1 MNTKPVLNI
10 YNEFNGLIR
19 QHGYG
24 IAKNG
29 SVLIGNKMVREVA
42 VYLPSVHIRYTNS
55 AIWHVFEQL
64 YGVVTRIDTVSVKTK
79 EGVSERFKS
88 VFVYFA
94 TDRDIDFSKQ
104 IRVNPNISTP
114 YMNRYFRQ
122 PNVKVRNS
130 EYWILL
136 PNTSIVSYTTLT
148 LAEIESK
155 MDVLEVKIVNSAVEA
170 EEKASLDANRKFLV
184 ELRAK
189 QNREVPPYVDTSI
202 NVHQLARNIELMELR
217 FSDVESATQS
227 ATQSAT
233 AM

>member
-1 MNTKPVLNI
+1 MNI
-10 YNEFNGLIR
+10 YNEFNGIIR

-29 SVLIGNKMVREVA
+29 AVLMGSKSGREVA
-42 VYLPSVHIRYTNS
+42 VYIPSVHVRYTNS
-55 AIWHVFEQL
+55 AIWHVFEYL
-64 YGVVTRIDTVSVKTK
+64 FGVVTRIDTVSVKTK

-104 IRVNPNISTP
+104 IRINPNVGTP
-114 YMNRYFRQ
+114 YMNRYFGQ
-122 PNVKVRNS
+122 PNAKVRNS
-130 EYWILL
+130 EYWMVL
-136 PNTSIVSYTTLT
+136 PNTSAVSYTTLT

-155 MDVLEVKIVNSAVEA
+155 MNALEGKIANYPVEEERN

-189 QNREVPPYVDTSI
+189 QNQEVPAYVDTSI

-217 FSDVESATQS
+217 FSASATQS
-227 ATQSAT
+227 AAT

>member
-1 MNTKPVLNI
+1 MNI

-19 QHGYG
+19 QSGYG

-29 SVLIGNKMVREVA
+29 SVLIGNKTVREVA

-55 AIWHVFEQL
+55 AIWHVFEHL
-64 YGVVTRIDTVSVKTK
+64 YGVVTRIDTVNVKTK
-79 EGVSERFKS
+79 EGVSDRFKS

-94 TDRDIDFSKQ
+94 TDHDIDFSKQ
-104 IRVNPNISTP
+104 IRVNPNIGTP

-136 PNTSIVSYTTLT
+136 PNTSAVSYTTLT

-155 MDVLEVKIVNSAVEA
+155 MDVLEGKIADYAKNGPETEA
-170 EEKASLDANRKFLV
+170 TEEKASLDANRKFLV

-189 QNREVPPYVDTSI
+189 QNHVVPPYVDTSI

-217 FSDVESATQS
+217 FV
-227 ATQSAT
+227 

>member
-1 MNTKPVLNI
+1 MNTKPVFNI

-19 QHGYG
+19 QSGYG

-29 SVLIGNKMVREVA
+29 AVLMGSKAGREVA
-42 VYLPSVHIRYTNS
+42 VYIPSVHVRYTNS
-55 AIWHVFEQL
+55 AIWHVFEYL
-64 YGVVTRIDTVSVKTK
+64 FGVVTRIDTVSVKTK

-104 IRVNPNISTP
+104 IRINPNVGTP
-114 YMNRYFRQ
+114 YMNRYFGQ
-122 PNVKVRNS
+122 PNAKVRKS
-130 EYWILL
+130 EYWMVL
-136 PNTSIVSYTTLT
+136 PNTSAVSYTTLT

-155 MDVLEVKIVNSAVEA
+155 MNTLEGKIANYQVEEERD
-170 EEKASLDANRKFLV
+170 EEKASLDANRYFLV

-189 QNREVPPYVDTSI
+189 QNQEVPAYVDTSI

-217 FSDVESATQS
+217 FSAS

-233 AM
+233 AAM

>member
-1 MNTKPVLNI
+1 MNTKPVFNI

-19 QHGYG
+19 QSGYG

-29 SVLIGNKMVREVA
+29 AVLMGSKAGREVA
-42 VYLPSVHIRYTNS
+42 VYIPSVHVRYTNS
-55 AIWHVFEQL
+55 AIWHVFEYL
-64 YGVVTRIDTVSVKTK
+64 FGVVTRIDTVSVKTK

-104 IRVNPNISTP
+104 IRINPNVGTP

-130 EYWILL
+130 EYWLVL
-136 PNTSIVSYTTLT
+136 PNTSAVSYTTLT

-155 MDVLEVKIVNSAVEA
+155 MDVLEGKIANYPVEEERD

-189 QNREVPPYVDTSI
+189 QNQEVPAYVDTSI

-217 FSDVESATQS
+217 FSASATQS
-227 ATQSAT
+227 AAT

>member
-1 MNTKPVLNI
+1 MNI
-10 YNEFNGLIR
+10 YNEFNGIIR

-29 SVLIGNKMVREVA
+29 AVLMGSKSGREVA
-42 VYLPSVHIRYTNS
+42 VYIPSVHVRYTNS
-55 AIWHVFEQL
+55 AIWHVFEYL
-64 YGVVTRIDTVSVKTK
+64 FGVVTRIDTVSVKTK

-104 IRVNPNISTP
+104 IRINPNVGTP
-114 YMNRYFRQ
+114 YMNRYFGQ
-122 PNVKVRNS
+122 PNAKVRKS
-130 EYWILL
+130 EYWMVLH
-136 PNTSIVSYTTLT
+136 NTSAVSYTTLT

-155 MDVLEVKIVNSAVEA
+155 MNALEVKVANYPVEEERN

-189 QNREVPPYVDTSI
+189 QNQEVPAYVDTSI

-217 FSDVESATQS
+217 FSALATQS
-227 ATQSAT
+227 AAT

>member
-1 MNTKPVLNI
+1 
-10 YNEFNGLIR
+10 
-19 QHGYG
+19 
-24 IAKNG
+24 
-29 SVLIGNKMVREVA
+29 
-42 VYLPSVHIRYTNS
+42 
-55 AIWHVFEQL
+55 VFEHL

-94 TDRDIDFSKQ
+94 TDRYINFGSQ
-104 IRVNPNISTP
+104 IRVNPNIGTP

-122 PNVKVRNS
+122 PNAKVRNS

-136 PNTSIVSYTTLT
+136 PNTSAVSYTTLT
-148 LAEIESK
+148 LDQIESK
-155 MDVLEVKIVNSAVEA
+155 MNVLEGKIANYAVEEERDA
-170 EEKASLDANRKFLV
+170 EKASLDANRNFLV

-189 QNREVPPYVDTSI
+189 QNQEVPAYVDTSI

-217 FSDVESATQS
+217 FSASATQS
-227 ATQSAT
+227 AI

>member
-1 MNTKPVLNI
+1 MNTQSVFNI

-19 QHGYG
+19 QSGYG

-29 SVLIGNKMVREVA
+29 SVLISNKTVREVA
-42 VYLPSVHIRYTNS
+42 VYLPSVHVRYTNS

-64 YGVVTRIDTVSVKTK
+64 YGVVSRIDTVSVKTK

-88 VFVYFA
+88 VFVYFT
-94 TDRDIDFSKQ
+94 TDRYINFGSQ
-104 IRVNPNISTP
+104 IRVNPNIGTP

-122 PNVKVRNS
+122 PNTKVRNS

-136 PNTSIVSYTTLT
+136 PNTSAVSYTTLT

-155 MDVLEVKIVNSAVEA
+155 MDVLEGKIADYAKIGCEA
-170 EEKASLDANRKFLV
+170 EATEEKASLDANRKFLV

-189 QNREVPPYVDTSI
+189 QNRAVPPYVDTSI

-217 FSDVESATQS
+217 FSDVVA
-227 ATQSAT
+227 AT